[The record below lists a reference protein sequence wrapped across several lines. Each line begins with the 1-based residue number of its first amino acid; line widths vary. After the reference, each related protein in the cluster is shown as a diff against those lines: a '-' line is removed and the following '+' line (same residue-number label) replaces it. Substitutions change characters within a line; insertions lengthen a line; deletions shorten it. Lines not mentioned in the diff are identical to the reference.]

1 MRKLLNWL
9 CLFATAFAAMASP
22 ATLAQTSSTAAEPP
36 GKSPAQTFPWK
47 VIQIIVP
54 SPAGSPPDVRAR
66 ELADKVAPL
75 LGQPVI
81 VVNKPGAGG
90 AIGMQ
95 AAATS
100 AADGHTIVFC
110 TDAPLTINPSVYE
123 KLPYDPVKDFAPVM
137 IAFRLPLLLVAN
149 PSLPANSVP
158 ELIQLAKSR
167 PGKLFYGSAGNG
179 TPPHIL
185 ADLFKYTAGLDLVHV
200 PYKGGPAATMAL
212 LAGDVSFTFDATS
225 QVISHVQS
233 GKLKALA
240 VTGDQRLSILPDVPT
255 FAEAGIKGMN
265 ASWAGIVVPAGTP
278 RETVLRLNR
287 EFTRALNSPELK
299 AHYPTIGISVIAS
312 SPEELAK
319 RISEETPKWHEV
331 VKRAGITPG

>member
-1 MRKLLNWL
+1 MRNLPNRFS
-9 CLFATAFAAMASP
+9 LFALAGLAISSVVA
-22 ATLAQTSSTAAEPP
+22 LAQTSST
-36 GKSPAQTFPWK
+36 GQSYPWK

-66 ELADKVAPL
+66 ELAEKVAPL

-95 AAATS
+95 AGATS

-110 TDAPLTINPSVYE
+110 TDAPLTINSSVYE
-123 KLPYDPVKDFAPVM
+123 RLPYDPVKDFSPIMLVH
-137 IAFRLPLLLVAN
+137 RVPLVLVAT
-149 PSLPANSVP
+149 PSLPASSVTQ
-158 ELIQLAKSR
+158 LIQLAQR
-167 PGKLFYGSAGNG
+167 EPGKLLFGSAGNG

-185 ADLFKYTAGLDLVHV
+185 ADLFKFTAGIDVVHI

-212 LAGDVSFTFDATS
+212 LGGEVSFTFDAPS
-225 QVISHVQS
+225 QVLPHVQA

-240 VTGDQRLSILPDVPT
+240 VTGDHRLAVLPDVPT
-255 FAEAGIKGMN
+255 FAEAGIAGMN
-265 ASWAGIVVPAGTP
+265 VSWSAFVAPAGTP
-278 RETVLRLNR
+278 RAVVMRLNK
-287 EFTRALNSPELK
+287 EFARVLNSPSLRAYYE
-299 AHYPTIGISVIAS
+299 TIGVAVIAS

-319 RISEETPKWHEV
+319 RIAEETPKWREV